1 MDNNDTNDVVEQTS
15 APEEEELS
23 HSDKMIGILSEPSKT
38 FESIS
43 KFPPRTID
51 WLLPIFLL
59 LLFVAVSRIIV
70 LKNDEI
76 RYEVKQKQI
85 AKIEKGLQESVKE
98 GKITQQQA
106 NQRLDL
112 IEENMDK
119 FGSGSI
125 GTIIQTVS
133 IFIGGFI
140 IFLITSGIFFL
151 FAKFLLKGEGT
162 YTGTL
167 VANGLSAYIGIITV
181 ILAAICSLVFS
192 RMFNDVSLASF
203 LNTDKSTIMGFI
215 FGKIDIISI
224 WAYVVFSIGLAKMFK
239 SASTGKYYGLVFGLW
254 IIGTLILFILAKS
267 IPFMSNFI
275 Q

>member
-1 MDNNDTNDVVEQTS
+1 MDNNDINEEVEQTS
-15 APEEEELS
+15 VPEEVELS